1 MRNRN
6 KMETQ
11 EKIRRII
18 EFMNIPDF
26 EQIMSA
32 KLLEL
37 EISLRPQIEH
47 FKELKTKFK
56 KMAGNEMILLENEN
70 PIKMKRKPSFYFEL
84 KRMKNQEPWLGQ
96 KWLIGEIEPEPVDR
110 DPETVLN
117 QLAQS
122 MGSYDTD
129 PTKIECKKM
138 LSTASQIYFDIN
150 FTKYSDT
157 YAFGAL
163 RQNRKKVKKR
173 PLPYNNNMIKLN
185 LGYRKFNKE
194 DSYSEL
200 LRYLEAYPEIRE
212 RLLAYFYIMEK
223 PTADNTLAKAG

>member
-37 EISLRPQIEH
+37 EISLRPQIKH
-47 FKELKTKFK
+47 FQELKTKFK
-56 KMAGNEMILLENEN
+56 KMVDKKMILLENEE
-70 PIKMKRKPSFYFEL
+70 PIKRERAYYFEL
-84 KRMKNQEPWLGQ
+84 KRVKDRKPWLGQ
-96 KWLIGEIEPEPVDR
+96 KWMIWEIDPEPMDG
-110 DPETVLN
+110 DPEAVLN
-117 QLAQS
+117 ELAQS
-122 MGSYDTD
+122 MGSCPTD
-129 PTKIECKKM
+129 STKIEYKEI
-138 LSTASQIYFDIN
+138 LSMTSQRYFDIS
-150 FTKYSDT
+150 FTKFSNT

-163 RQNRKKVKKR
+163 RQNYKKVEKC
-173 PLPYNNNMIKLN
+173 PVPDYNNMIKLN
-185 LGYRKFNKE
+185 LGYKKFNKE
-194 DSYSEL
+194 DSYGEL

-212 RLLAYFYIMEK
+212 RLLAYFFMMEK